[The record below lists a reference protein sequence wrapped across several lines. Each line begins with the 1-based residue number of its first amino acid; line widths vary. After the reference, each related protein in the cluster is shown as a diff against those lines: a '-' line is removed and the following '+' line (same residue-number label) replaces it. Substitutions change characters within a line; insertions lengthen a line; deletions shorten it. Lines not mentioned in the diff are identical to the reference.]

1 MALPIMR
8 ARRAGTWPLGSP
20 LTSCPPQN
28 RAPRRISRALGKEKN
43 AGRIKALGVGSS
55 GSNFVCAW
63 IRAALGVWYVDQ
75 VDQISFPS

>member
-28 RAPRRISRALGKEKN
+28 RVPRRISRAPGKERTQEGLGLW
-43 AGRIKALGVGSS
+43 ALGPPGRILCARGFALPS
-55 GSNFVCAW
+55 GFGTL
-63 IRAALGVWYVDQ
+63 IR
-75 VDQISFPS
+75 